1 MNILIKDVNAIL
13 PEGVVKQTD
22 IGVKGDKIAFIGDV
36 PADFTAD
43 KIISGKD
50 KLATPGFVNAH
61 SPLHFHWFVTF

>member
-22 IGVKGDKIAFIGDV
+22 IGVKDDKIAFIGDV

-43 KIISGKD
+43 KIISNQFI
-50 KLATPGFVNAH
+50 KLIDGIYKVIKP
-61 SPLHFHWFVTF
+61 P